1 MDLKE
6 YRNKEF
12 KNYVILNIFII
23 LFYSIDFCR
32 LNIEELKVNFEV
44 FQKFFPLILSSSAIY
59 VYVFLIDSL
68 LPDGCKAK
76 FVNLWSD
83 LPGFTVFTNIKK
95 EVKDGRFTKE
105 QAAEKYN
112 DIYEKMDEIS
122 DPDKL
127 KRFENAEW
135 YKIYQKYKESTKI
148 LISNRDYLLCR
159 DLCSISLLILIIYI
173 VVTICFDI
181 IILNWDVVGF
191 LFTEYIIT
199 NIAARHKAKRFVMNV
214 ISEDINKKD
223 NEF

>member
-1 MDLKE
+1 
-6 YRNKEF
+6 
-12 KNYVILNIFII
+12 
-23 LFYSIDFCR
+23 
-32 LNIEELKVNFEV
+32 
-44 FQKFFPLILSSSAIY
+44 
-59 VYVFLIDSL
+59 
-68 LPDGCKAK
+68 
-76 FVNLWSD
+76 
-83 LPGFTVFTNIKK
+83 
-95 EVKDGRFTKE
+95 
-105 QAAEKYN
+105 
-112 DIYEKMDEIS
+112 MDEIS

-148 LISNRDYLLCR
+148 LLSNIDYLLCR

>member
-12 KNYVILNIFII
+12 KNYVILNICII
-23 LFYSIDFCR
+23 LFYSIDFCK
-32 LNIEELKVNFEV
+32 LNIEELKVNFDV

-68 LPDGCKAK
+68 LPDGYKAK
-76 FVNLWSD
+76 IVNLWSD
-83 LPGFTVFTNIKK
+83 LPGFTVFTNMKK

-105 QAAEKYN
+105 QVLEKYN
-112 DIYEKMDEIS
+112 NVYERM
-122 DPDKL
+122 DKL
-127 KRFENAEW
+127 SDSEELKRLENSEW

-159 DLCSISLLILIIYI
+159 DLCSISLLISIIYVI
-173 VVTICFDI
+173 VTICFDI
-181 IILNWDVVGF
+181 IVFNWGVLGF
-191 LFTEYIIT
+191 LVVEYIVT
-199 NIAARHKAKRFVMNV
+199 NIAARHKAKRLVMNV

-223 NEF
+223 N